1 MLGERFDRRRILGLV
16 LAVAG
21 LAALGLPLARA
32 GQIQI
37 GLLYALAGGISWAAG
52 TVVTKRYPVA
62 AAPLTIATWQLLIGA
77 GFAAIGML
85 VFEGVPFPKPLA
97 PATVAALLYHVLLAQ
112 ALAYFL
118 WFEVVARIPVG
129 IALSLGTLLVPPF
142 GVLGAMIFVGDRP
155 TTTDCIGLV
164 LVVGAAASVLL
175 PPRAEP
181 ARRGV
186 SLKRQRRVRHP
197 RARRFEVATASRRLA
212 DFAVRP

>member
-1 MLGERFDRRRILGLV
+1 
-16 LAVAG
+16 
-21 LAALGLPLARA
+21 LARA

-37 GLLYALAGGISWAAG
+37 GLLYALSGGISWAAG

-77 GFAAIGML
+77 GFAAVGML

-97 PATVAALLYHVLLAQ
+97 PTTVAALLYHVLLAQ

-129 IALSLGTLLVPPF
+129 IASLGTLLVPPF

-181 ARRGV
+181 ARGAALR
-186 SLKRQRRVRHP
+186 
-197 RARRFEVATASRRLA
+197 
-212 DFAVRP
+212 